1 MIEEV
6 IVPTLRE
13 HLPSKSSKLQLLET
27 IIFNKPAK
35 ISNTLNWYQDIAY
48 FPLKPNNQIAICV
61 VVR

>member
-35 ISNTLNWYQDIAY
+35 ISNTLNWYQDIAN
-48 FPLKPNNQIAICV
+48 FHLKPNNQIAICV